1 MERKSCEQCGQ
12 VYFSAYARST
22 RCYPC
27 FSGRDSH
34 AVQATRALQGWAT
47 NLERKVVH
55 LEFQMR
61 AMEHT
66 IHSLRSDART
76 KTGKM
81 PGGDHKKI
89 LRQVHPDR
97 TAALLKDEEKLRS
110 VLTMAF
116 THINGNS

>member
-47 NLERKVVH
+47 NLERKVVQ
-55 LEFQMR
+55 LEVQMR
-61 AMEHT
+61 AMQD
-66 IHSLRSDART
+66 SSKAR
-76 KTGKM
+76 KM

>member
-47 NLERKVVH
+47 NLEGKVVH

-61 AMEHT
+61 AMAKT
-66 IHSLRSDART
+66 IRWYSDSSKA
-76 KTGKM
+76 GKM
-81 PGGDHKKI
+81 PGGDNKKI